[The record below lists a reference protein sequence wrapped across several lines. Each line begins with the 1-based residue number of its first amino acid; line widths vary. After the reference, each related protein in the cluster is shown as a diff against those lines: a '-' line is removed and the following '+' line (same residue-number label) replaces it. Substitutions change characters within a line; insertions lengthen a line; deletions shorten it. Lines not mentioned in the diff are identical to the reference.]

1 MNSTTCSH
9 HFYCSAWKNSF
20 YKYTKKSQWITEAWN
35 DFSEVK
41 KLLASYRKHWKYYVQ
56 RPQCSSYSDSTAGFN
71 KEVTYWSSKMR
82 NNHLLSVNTWIYQLF
97 LDAKE
102 GICVNR
108 TLCKGYDL
116 EDEINPLAG
125 TFNTKHT
132 FTDKTKRR
140 EMMILLTNYCGSA
153 C

>member
-1 MNSTTCSH
+1 
-9 HFYCSAWKNSF
+9 
-20 YKYTKKSQWITEAWN
+20 
-35 DFSEVK
+35 
-41 KLLASYRKHWKYYVQ
+41 
-56 RPQCSSYSDSTAGFN
+56 
-71 KEVTYWSSKMR
+71 MR
-82 NNHLLSVNTWIYQLF
+82 NNHLLSVNMWIYQLF